1 MASSWK
7 TQQGADAV
15 SAAACKV
22 GDERVLARKSLCQ
35 AAVLC
40 GQRPR
45 DDRARRLGSKNL
57 INYSHQ
63 EDNKPDVVIAH
74 GAQKDAQEQM
84 RSQLGDCVAVSW
96 LSVCLALAGLI
107 PFCNTSSSLLHICQG
122 FSLGADGVCRHQA
135 SCSAFHFHTRLRQ
148 LQSKK
153 GKKKHWGI
161 DETLKIYLGLYRV
174 TNQINQNQHTIKLKV
189 YLSSQTKQNNYI

>member
-1 MASSWK
+1 MQS
-7 TQQGADAV
+7 
-15 SAAACKV
+15 
-22 GDERVLARKSLCQ
+22 RRRARKSLCQ

-74 GAQKDAQEQM
+74 DAQKDAQEQM

-107 PFCNTSSSLLHICQG
+107 PFCSTSSSLLHICQG
-122 FSLGADGVCRHQA
+122 FSLGADGVCRHQRA
-135 SCSAFHFHTRLRQ
+135 AQRFIFTRAYDNCKVRR
-148 LQSKK
+148 
-153 GKKKHWGI
+153 KKHWGI
-161 DETLKIYLGLYRV
+161 DEILKMYLGLYRL
-174 TNQINQNQHTIKLKV
+174 QIKSIKIK
-189 YLSSQTKQNNYI
+189 SRSN